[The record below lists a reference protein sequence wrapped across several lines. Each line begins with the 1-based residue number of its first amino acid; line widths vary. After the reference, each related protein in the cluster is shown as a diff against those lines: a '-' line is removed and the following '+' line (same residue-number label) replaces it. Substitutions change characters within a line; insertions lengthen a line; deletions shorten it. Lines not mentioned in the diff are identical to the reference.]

1 MGKQVL
7 LKMSLQGEIEKV
19 TKEEGE
25 ETTNQGKN
33 KWERLHSQ
41 ELFLKE
47 SEGCLTGLVGGTCN
61 S

>member
-19 TKEEGE
+19 TKEEEGE

-33 KWERLHSQ
+33 KWERLHSKNC
-41 ELFLKE
+41 F
-47 SEGCLTGLVGGTCN
+47 
-61 S
+61 